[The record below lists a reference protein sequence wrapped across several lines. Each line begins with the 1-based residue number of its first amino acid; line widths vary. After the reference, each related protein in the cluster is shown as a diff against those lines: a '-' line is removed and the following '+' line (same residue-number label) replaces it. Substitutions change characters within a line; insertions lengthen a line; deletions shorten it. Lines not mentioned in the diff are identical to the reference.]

1 MGLKE
6 IAKRLRNVSDKKVI
20 HENDTIERFILPII
34 RVAEWDVDS
43 INPLIL
49 RRGNQDRT
57 SRHRRFDIELYSPLN
72 DAPRFIF
79 ECKRLSDNILL
90 EGKGDARN
98 REDGSDFV
106 RQLKNDCL
114 SGNFCFKHDWTI
126 PILTN
131 GEKWVIFKTEFTN
144 QYHANEAISAS
155 NYSNFI
161 EVESSITDDDFEG
174 KIIKVLKDQ
183 SAEQPHAQGC
193 S

>member
-1 MGLKE
+1 MSLEE
-6 IAKRLRNVSDKKVI
+6 ITKRLRNVSDKKLI
-20 HENDTIERFILPII
+20 HENDTIERFIVPII

-57 SRHRRFDIELYSPLN
+57 SNHRRFDIELYSPLN
-72 DAPRFIF
+72 DVPRFIF
-79 ECKRLSDNILL
+79 ECKRLSDNIIL
-90 EGKGDARN
+90 EGKGDSRN

-114 SGNFCFKHDWTI
+114 SVNFCFKHGWTI

-131 GEKWVIFKTEFTN
+131 GEKWVVFKTEFTN
-144 QYHANEAISAS
+144 QCRSNEAISAS

-174 KIIKVLKDQ
+174 QISRVLKDQ
-183 SAEQPHAQGC
+183 SAEKPHVQG
-193 S
+193 